1 MLTRL
6 GLTPYSF
13 RAAAAYYLSF
23 IGLGVVTASVG
34 PALPFLSAQAPVTVA
49 EASSLV
55 VAKSA
60 GFMLGS
66 FLMGRLADRVRA
78 HGLLQVCLLL
88 SAACT
93 LAIPSLPDFAALL
106 ACLFLLGTFVGGVD
120 VGANIVIVWVFREKF
135 APYLTGLHFIW
146 GIGALASPLIIVTFV
161 ELTGDL
167 RLSYTIITGVLLVMS
182 LLFVRLPSPAPIR
195 DREEAR
201 YPIPPKPMFMMVTML
216 FLAGTIELV
225 VATWILTYVLELG
238 LADSITAGY
247 LNSSFFLGIIGA
259 RLVSIFLVRRFSI
272 SQVLYGSLITI
283 AAGCLLPLFMP
294 ASLAVLWVAVVLA
307 GVGVASLFPFCLNL
321 APTYLPP
328 EGRVTSWMYAGASF
342 GFLVMPWITGQ
353 LFESVG
359 PHIIWHFALGGALL
373 KLGLLYV
380 LEQMPRYVL
389 PGLKAGATA

>member
-34 PALPFLSAQAPVTVA
+34 PALPFLSAQAQVTVA

>member
-34 PALPFLSAQAPVTVA
+34 PALPFLSAQAQVTVA

-93 LAIPSLPDFAALL
+93 LAIPSLPAFAALL

>member
-34 PALPFLSAQAPVTVA
+34 PALPFLSAQVQVTVA

-78 HGLLQVCLLL
+78 HGLLQICLLA

-93 LAIPSLPDFAALL
+93 LAIPNLPDLAALL

-146 GIGALASPLIIVTFV
+146 GVGALASPLIIVTFV

-182 LLFVRLPSPAPIR
+182 LLFVRLPSPEPIR
-195 DREEAR
+195 DREEAQ
-201 YPIPPKPMFMMVTML
+201 YPIPPRPMFMMVTML

-238 LADSITAGY
+238 LADKITGGY

-272 SQVLYGSLITI
+272 SQVLYGSLITTTV
-283 AAGCLLPLFMP
+283 GCLLPLIVP
-294 ASLAVLWVAVVLA
+294 TSLTVLWIAVVLA
-307 GVGVASLFPFCLNL
+307 GIGVASLFPFCLNL

-342 GFLVMPWITGQ
+342 GFLLMPWITGQ

-373 KLGLLYV
+373 KLGLLYA
-380 LEQMPRYVL
+380 LEKMPRYVL
-389 PGLKAGATA
+389 PGLKAGAAA

>member
-6 GLTPYSF
+6 GLTPYAF
-13 RAAAAYYLSF
+13 RAAAVYYLSF
-23 IGLGVVTASVG
+23 IGLGVVSASIG
-34 PALPFLSAQAPVTVA
+34 PALPFLSAQVQVTVA
-49 EASSLV
+49 DVSSLV

-66 FLMGRLADRVRA
+66 FLMGRLADRLRA
-78 HGLLQVCLLL
+78 HGLLQLCLLA

-93 LAIPSLPDFAALL
+93 LAIPGIPDFAALL
-106 ACLFLLGTFVGGVD
+106 ACLFLLGIFVGGVD

-135 APYLTGLHFIW
+135 APFLTGLHFIW

-167 RLSYTIITGVLLVMS
+167 RLSYTIITAILLVLS
-182 LLFVRLPSPAPIR
+182 LLFIRLPSPAPIR
-195 DREEAR
+195 NREETQ
-201 YPIPPKPMFMMVTML
+201 YPIPPRPMFTMVAML

-225 VATWILTYVLELG
+225 VATWILTYVLELE
-238 LADSITAGY
+238 LADKITGGY
-247 LNSSFFLGIIGA
+247 LNSSFFLGLLGA
-259 RLVSIFLVRRFSI
+259 RLVSIFLLRRFSI
-272 SQVLYGSLITI
+272 AQVLYGSLITVGV
-283 AAGCLLPLFMP
+283 GCLLPLAMP
-294 ASLAVLWVAVVLA
+294 ASLTVLWIGVVLA
-307 GVGVASLFPFCLNL
+307 GIGVAPLFPGCLNL

-342 GFLVMPWITGQ
+342 GFLIMPWITGQ
-353 LFESVG
+353 LFEAVG
-359 PHIIWHFALGGALL
+359 PHVIWHFALGGALL

-389 PGLKAGATA
+389 PGLKAGAPA

>member
-13 RAAAAYYLSF
+13 RATAAYYLSF
-23 IGLGVVTASVG
+23 IGLGVVTASIG
-34 PALPFLSAQAPVTVA
+34 PALPFLSAQVQVTVA

-78 HGLLQVCLLL
+78 HGLLQICLLA

-93 LAIPSLPDFAALL
+93 LAIPNLPDLAALL

-146 GIGALASPLIIVTFV
+146 GVGALASPLIIVTFV
-161 ELTGDL
+161 ELTGNL

-182 LLFVRLPSPAPIR
+182 LLFVRLPSPEPIR
-195 DREEAR
+195 DREEAQ
-201 YPIPPKPMFMMVTML
+201 YPIPPRPMFMMVTML

-225 VATWILTYVLELG
+225 VATWILTYVLELE
-238 LADSITAGY
+238 LADKITGGY

-272 SQVLYGSLITI
+272 SQVLYGSLITTTV
-283 AAGCLLPLFMP
+283 GCLLPLIVP
-294 ASLAVLWVAVVLA
+294 TSLTVLWIAVVLA
-307 GVGVASLFPFCLNL
+307 GIGVASLFPFCLNL

-342 GFLVMPWITGQ
+342 GFLIMPWITGQ
-353 LFESVG
+353 LFETVG

-373 KLGLLYV
+373 KLGLLYA
-380 LEQMPRYVL
+380 LEKMPRYVL
-389 PGLKAGATA
+389 PGLKAGAAA

>member
-34 PALPFLSAQAPVTVA
+34 PALPFLSAQAQVTVA

-294 ASLAVLWVAVVLA
+294 ASLAVLWVGVVLA